1 MDVGKRITNLRA
13 SKGLTTTA
21 LAHKAGLA
29 QSHLRDI
36 ELGNKNPTI
45 ETLSYICDALEIS
58 LAEFFAEETENSLME
73 DETLSTFYRLSAYQR
88 KALLLFLK
96 TMQDE

>member
-13 SKGLTTTA
+13 TKGLSTTA
-21 LAHKAGLA
+21 LAHKADLA
-29 QSHLRDI
+29 QNHLRDI
-36 ELGNKNPTI
+36 ELGNKNPTV

-73 DETLSTFYRLSAYQR
+73 DETLRTFYRLSAYQR

-96 TMQDE
+96 TLQDE

>member
-13 SKGLTTTA
+13 TKGLSTTA
-21 LAHKAGLA
+21 LA
-29 QSHLRDI
+29 
-36 ELGNKNPTI
+36 
-45 ETLSYICDALEIS
+45 DALEIS

-73 DETLSTFYRLSAYQR
+73 DETLRTFYRLSAYQR

>member
-13 SKGLTTTA
+13 TKGLSTTA

-58 LAEFFAEETENSLME
+58 LAEFFAEETVME
-73 DETLSTFYRLSAYQR
+73 DETLRTFYRLSAYQR

>member
-1 MDVGKRITNLRA
+1 MLIIISSYSTTICALRKDVY
-13 SKGLTTTA
+13 
-21 LAHKAGLA
+21 
-29 QSHLRDI
+29 I

-73 DETLSTFYRLSAYQR
+73 DETLRTFYRLSAYQR

-96 TMQDE
+96 TLQDE

>member
-13 SKGLTTTA
+13 TKGLSTTA

-58 LAEFFAEETENSLME
+58 LAEFFAEETVLPAECIPE
-73 DETLSTFYRLSAYQR
+73 KSAS
-88 KALLLFLK
+88 FVLK
-96 TMQDE
+96 NYAR

>member
-13 SKGLTTTA
+13 TKGLSTTA
-21 LAHKAGLA
+21 LAHKAGL
-29 QSHLRDI
+29 
-36 ELGNKNPTI
+36 
-45 ETLSYICDALEIS
+45 DALEIS

-73 DETLSTFYRLSAYQR
+73 DETLRTFYRLSAYQR